1 MFNYFKYMITVPRKF
16 ILNWTIAPAIY
27 LLILPLAFAN
37 SSVESLLID
46 TQREAFRGMSEN
58 DLMMNLLG
66 ISDWDNVFT
75 LEGMIT
81 TYMLVPFVP
90 ILVGIATIV
99 LLNKLGSKAEEDGTF
114 EFVASLPM
122 TRTTVYLAQSIMAVV
137 FGLFITFAWMN
148 IMFIP
153 IATME
158 LSQTLD
164 YAPLMKATLQS
175 ALAGVSFGAL
185 GFALGAFT
193 GKSSFAWG
201 FGAGLMAIE
210 YLINSLATTNDFFLW
225 IDDNVS
231 SFGAY
236 GNPYKDGLIA
246 EDLILVIGK
255 ILIFLVIGFIG
266 FIGPVQQK
274 CICAESGDEMLS
286 MFWIFYCRSVRR
298 NC

>member
-1 MFNYFKYMITVPRKF
+1 MFNYLKYMVTVPRKF
-16 ILNWTIAPAIY
+16 ILNWAIAPGLY

-58 DLMMNLLG
+58 ETMMNLLG

-75 LEGMIT
+75 LEGMVT
-81 TYMLVPFVP
+81 TYFMIPFVP
-90 ILVGIATIV
+90 ILVGIATII

-114 EFVASLPM
+114 EFVAALPM
-122 TRTTVYLAQSIMAVV
+122 TRSTVYLTQSLLAVF
-137 FGLFITFAWMN
+137 FGLFVCFAWTN

-164 YAPLMKATLQS
+164 YAPLMKATLQG
-175 ALAGVSFGAL
+175 ALAGVSFGVL
-185 GFALGAFT
+185 GFALGAYT
-193 GKSSFAWG
+193 GKSSTAWA
-201 FGAGLMAIE
+201 FGGGLMAIE
-210 YLINSLATTNDFFLW
+210 YLANSLKGTNDFFLW

-236 GNPYKDGLIA
+236 GNPYQDGLIA
-246 EDLILVIGK
+246 GDLFLVIGK
-255 ILIFLVIGFIG
+255 IALFLVIGFIG
-266 FIGPVQQK
+266 FRN
-274 CICAESGDEMLS
+274 
-286 MFWIFYCRSVRR
+286 RSLNLR
-298 NC
+298 

>member
-1 MFNYFKYMITVPRKF
+1 MFNYLKYMVTVPRKF
-16 ILNWTIAPAIY
+16 ILNWAIAPGLY

-58 DLMMNLLG
+58 ETMMNLLG

-75 LEGMIT
+75 LEGMVT
-81 TYMLVPFVP
+81 TYFMIPFVP
-90 ILVGIATIV
+90 ILVGIATII

-114 EFVASLPM
+114 EFVAALPM
-122 TRTTVYLAQSIMAVV
+122 TRSTVYLTQSLLAVF
-137 FGLFITFAWMN
+137 FGLFVCFAWTN

-164 YAPLMKATLQS
+164 YAPLMKATLQG
-175 ALAGVSFGAL
+175 ALAGVSFGVL

-193 GKSSFAWG
+193 GKSSLAWA
-201 FGAGLMAIE
+201 FGGGLMAIE
-210 YLINSLATTNDFFLW
+210 YLANSLKGTNDFFLW
-225 IDDNVS
+225 IDDNIS

-236 GNPYKDGLIA
+236 GNPYQDGLIA
-246 EDLILVIGK
+246 GDLFLVIGK
-255 ILIFLVIGFIG
+255 IALFLVIGFIG
-266 FIGPVQQK
+266 FRN
-274 CICAESGDEMLS
+274 
-286 MFWIFYCRSVRR
+286 RSLNLR
-298 NC
+298 

>member
-16 ILNWTIAPAIY
+16 ILSWAISGGVY

-58 DLMMNLLG
+58 ETMMNLLG

-75 LEGMIT
+75 LEGMVT
-81 TYMLVPFVP
+81 TYFLVPFVP
-90 ILVGIATIV
+90 LLIGTATII

-210 YLINSLATTNDFFLW
+210 YLINSLSGTNDFFLW

-236 GNPYKDGLIA
+236 GNPYRDGLIG

-266 FIGPVQQK
+266 FRN
-274 CICAESGDEMLS
+274 
-286 MFWIFYCRSVRR
+286 RSLNLR
-298 NC
+298 